1 MSKLLSGLVAA
12 AFSGAIVLS
21 AQEPAPRPAPGAGQA
36 PGAQSAQ
43 ASKTVTV
50 SGCIRTAPPATA
62 GAAGGGAAASAK
74 SDAKFVLS
82 MKPATG
88 PGGAPAAGAV
98 GTSGSA
104 SSYALDGE
112 EKTISPHLNHQVE
125 ITGTLQTASASAT
138 SAGASA
144 SAAAT
149 PTLKVESLKM
159 LSATCS

>member
-21 AQEPAPRPAPGAGQA
+21 AQEPAPRGGGQGAAGAG
-36 PGAQSAQ
+36 Q

-50 SGCIRTAPPATA
+50 AGCIQAAPPPAA
-62 GAAGGGAAASAK
+62 GAPAAAGPAS
-74 SDAKFVLS
+74 KFVLA

-88 PGGAPAAGAV
+88 PGGGAPGAGAV

-104 SSYALDGE
+104 TRYQLEGE

-125 ITGTLQTASASAT
+125 ITGTLQGAPASAT
-138 SAGASA
+138 
-144 SAAAT
+144 AA

-159 LSATCS
+159 ISATCP